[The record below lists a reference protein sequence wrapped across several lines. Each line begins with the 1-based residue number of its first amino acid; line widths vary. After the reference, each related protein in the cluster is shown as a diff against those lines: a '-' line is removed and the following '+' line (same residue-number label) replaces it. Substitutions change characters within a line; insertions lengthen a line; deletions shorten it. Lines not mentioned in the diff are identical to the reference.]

1 MNVKNYVLAALGAA
15 IIAVL
20 AQVSIP
26 VPPVP
31 FTGQT
36 LAIGLVATI
45 LGSRLGTL
53 SVGVYLLIGAV
64 GVPVF
69 ANFSGGFA
77 KLVGPTGGYLI
88 GFLPAAYLTGLYL
101 EKTSY
106 TYVQAAVANIIG
118 MFVALIFGTIWLKIS
133 GDLSWTAAMAGGMTP
148 FIPLGLVKA
157 ALATWLG
164 IYVRNRLMQAKL
176 LLATN

>member
-133 GDLSWTAAMAGGMTP
+133 GDLSWTSAMAGGMTP

>member
-118 MFVALIFGTIWLKIS
+118 LFVALIFGTIWLKIS
-133 GDLSWTAAMAGGMTP
+133 GDLSWTSAVAGGMTP

>member
-1 MNVKNYVLAALGAA
+1 MNVKDYVLAALGAA
-15 IIAVL
+15 IIAML
-20 AQVSIP
+20 AQVAIP

-45 LGSRLGTL
+45 LGPRLGTL
-53 SVGVYLLIGAV
+53 AVAVYLLLGAV
-64 GVPVF
+64 GLPVF

-106 TYVQAAVANIIG
+106 TYMQAAVANIIG
-118 MFVALIFGTIWLKIS
+118 MFVALIFGTLWLMFS
-133 GDLSWTAAMAGGMTP
+133 AELTWVGAVAGGMTP

-176 LLATN
+176 LVATN